1 MKQLKELNLVA
12 SYVLLLMRVDG
23 MNNEKYEPIKFETW
37 QELAKYVIDGGEV
50 YWFGKNNVPNL
61 VEFNGVSFHADIPL
75 LFKNVDGGL
84 YTKKQPTLKEL
95 IAIRPRLCWVW
106 DEHVK
111 DKRLRLIYR
120 YQNGQFYIKGE
131 IGWCN
136 AQMLTDDEIKQFLS
150 DGE

>member
-1 MKQLKELNLVA
+1 
-12 SYVLLLMRVDG
+12 

-61 VEFNGVSFHADIPL
+61 VEFDGVRFYADIPL
-75 LFKNVDGGL
+75 LFKNVDGVL
-84 YTKKQPTLKEL
+84 YTKKQPTLEEL
-95 IAIRPRLCWVW
+95 IAIKPRLCWVW
-106 DEHVK
+106 DYDGQEKTIVEIARIEGKWH
-111 DKRLRLIYR
+111 YR
-120 YQNGQFYIKGE
+120 SQRSFWK
-131 IGWCN
+131 N